1 MTEEDARAVRE
12 LRSPLR
18 AVFTA
23 ASEDEAVQRVNLLL
37 EHARCAVR
45 LARGEQGLRYEFR
58 SGGRLPERVECLA
71 AGELAEALRT
81 DGFERMRVCADE
93 TCTDVFV
100 DASRNQ
106 SRRFCRP
113 ETCGNRNNVAAFRSR
128 RRGVGSG
135 HGRRT

>member
-81 DGFERMRVCADE
+81 DGFERMRV
-93 TCTDVFV
+93 
-100 DASRNQ
+100 
-106 SRRFCRP
+106 
-113 ETCGNRNNVAAFRSR
+113 R
-128 RRGVGSG
+128 RRDLY
-135 HGRRT
+135 RRVRRCVAQPVTSLLPPGDLR